1 MQRATTRIL
10 MLMFLLPAAWA
21 KRNDDVVV
29 MKNGDRF
36 TGEIKG
42 LEEGK
47 LIFSAPYMKDAVSLD
62 WTQVERLESKDQF
75 NVYLTNG
82 AVRTGFIAKKS
93 RLQDSGSN
101 FIVQA
106 DDSDLEVARS
116 DVVVIRP
123 IENSVWKQL
132 TGSIDYGY
140 SYTGGNNST
149 TQSSL
154 SASLA
159 YRVEKW
165 SMQMDGSSVF
175 NGQSGG
181 TSTGRN
187 TFSFLYARKL

>member
-1 MQRATTRIL
+1 MPRVAVVTLIL
-10 MLMFLLPAAWA
+10 IFLGPAASG

-93 RLQDSGSN
+93 RLQDSGS
-101 FIVQA
+101 
-106 DDSDLEVARS
+106 
-116 DVVVIRP
+116 
-123 IENSVWKQL
+123 
-132 TGSIDYGY
+132 
-140 SYTGGNNST
+140 
-149 TQSSL
+149 
-154 SASLA
+154 
-159 YRVEKW
+159 
-165 SMQMDGSSVF
+165 
-175 NGQSGG
+175 
-181 TSTGRN
+181 
-187 TFSFLYARKL
+187 